1 MILPKIILQGK
12 LVSQWNQNLSCPS
25 LCNLWLLLICNLIV
39 LLKLEALSICT
50 GFPPHTWRCCTHWVL
65 SISQLPTSVLALWTF
80 LNIVLYLKLL
90 AQMAPDVLLSS
101 FLDYT
106 LLISL
111 LLWLLYLGLE
121 PFQGQGSTHFSLHVS
136 GFGTVSGT
144 GLAPCRPL
152 VGCIDLFPCLLD
164 SAVLYAV
171 CKSLTAVVLGKGA
184 AENSNLTCPSQSARP
199 LGQVYL
205 TPCIGNLL
213 G

>member
-1 MILPKIILQGK
+1 MLHSLGPLHFPSPHLCFGSSNISEHRPLSEASGTDGSWRSPFFLP
-12 LVSQWNQNLSCPS
+12 
-25 LCNLWLLLICNLIV
+25 
-39 LLKLEALSICT
+39 
-50 GFPPHTWRCCTHWVL
+50 R
-65 SISQLPTSVLALWTF
+65 
-80 LNIVLYLKLL
+80 LYLTH
-90 AQMAPDVLLSS
+90 
-101 FLDYT
+101 Y
-106 LLISL
+106 L

-144 GLAPCRPL
+144 GLAPCRLL
-152 VGCIDLFPCLLD
+152 VGCIDLFRCLLD